1 MIEPSGITIG
11 GHKDRIPFVIVTQPT
26 SAGRRTSGSAS
37 DPVRLGARALGVVGA
52 LAVAAAPYVPVVGGA
67 DVGLPVRGAAA
78 VSSALWAAIALL
90 LLVRAI
96 RPIVFPV
103 LATLGAVAL
112 GSIVADLQLFVGA
125 IDADRLELFRPI
137 SAGALKAGP
146 GAVVVTLGHALVVVA
161 GALAALALARTV
173 EWDDVDEDPVAR
185 RSASVVVA
193 AGVAGALALAAS
205 FLLPAYVSTD
215 AVVLAPAPVAGPVA
229 SALGGG
235 LSAVAVLVGVAYAFS
250 STSRSAAVGAL
261 AGVVAASATVVGV
274 RLAAALGAGDR
285 IDLGAGTV
293 VGVGGLFVLGVA
305 TVATARATS
314 GPTTSVPRLARS
326 AAPSN
331 STRRHVVAGAVTV
344 LTGIALGVGAV
355 LPLLDVSTGSV
366 PTVVGDRAVAAYAVV
381 TVVGGVLL
389 LFSEF
394 AAAVRPAVPL
404 IVTGHLALAAA
415 VLQALVLGVGIDGV
429 SVGAGGWLLVV
440 GTLLGLLTLALVAAA
455 GASERDGVDTS
466 DLDGASRPL
475 AAALAVA
482 AGVAALGLLL
492 PQYDVVGET
501 GGWIGALPWGWD
513 VWGRLVLVAAVLIG
527 AAVAARA
534 RASRAAA
541 LQIGSAVALAGVALS
556 PILGGAGP
564 GVTASSGAFVTAVG
578 AAASALVAAGF
589 FRTGE

>member
-1 MIEPSGITIG
+1 M
-11 GHKDRIPFVIVTQPT
+11 
-26 SAGRRTSGSAS
+26 
-37 DPVRLGARALGVVGA
+37 LGVVGA

-67 DVGLPVRGAAA
+67 DVGTPVRGAAV
-78 VSSALWAAIALL
+78 VSTSLWAAIALVL
-90 LLVRAI
+90 LTRAT
-96 RPIVFPV
+96 RPSTLSV

-112 GSIVADLQLFVGA
+112 GSIVADVQLFVGA
-125 IDADRLELFRPI
+125 IDADRLELFRPV
-137 SAGALKAGP
+137 SAAALKAGP

-161 GALAALALARTV
+161 GVLATLALARSV
-173 EWDDVDEDPVAR
+173 EWDDLDEDPVAR
-185 RSASVVVA
+185 RSASAVVA
-193 AGVAGALALAAS
+193 AGVLGALALAAS

-261 AGVVAASATVVGV
+261 TGVVAASATVVGV

-285 IDLGAGTV
+285 IDLGMGTV
-293 VGVGGLFVLGVA
+293 VGVGGIAVLGVV
-305 TVATARATS
+305 TLATARSDRAPS
-314 GPTTSVPRLARS
+314 TTSVPRLARS
-326 AAPSN
+326 AAFSD

-344 LTGIALGVGAV
+344 LTGVALGVGAV
-355 LPLLDVSTGSV
+355 LPLLDVSTGAV

-415 VLQALVLGVGIDGV
+415 VLQALVLGVGIEGV
-429 SVGAGGWLLVV
+429 SVGAGGWLLVA
-440 GTLLGLLTLALVAAA
+440 GTVLGLLTLVLVASA

-466 DLDGASRPL
+466 DLAGASRPL
-475 AAALAVA
+475 GAALAVA
-482 AGVAALGLLL
+482 AGIAAVGLLL
-492 PQYDVVGET
+492 PQYDVGGET

-513 VWGRLVLVAAVLIG
+513 VWGRLALVAAVLVG

-541 LQIGSAVALAGVALS
+541 LQVGSAVALAGVALS
-556 PILGGAGP
+556 PILGCAGP

-578 AAASALVAAGF
+578 AAASALVTAGF

>member
-1 MIEPSGITIG
+1 M
-11 GHKDRIPFVIVTQPT
+11 TQPT
-26 SAGRRTSGSAS
+26 SAGLRTSRSAS
-37 DPVRLGARALGVVGA
+37 DPVRLGARVLGVVGA

-67 DVGLPVRGAAA
+67 DVGPPVRGAAV
-78 VSSALWAAIALL
+78 VSSALWAAIALA
-90 LLVRAI
+90 LLVRAT
-96 RPIVFPV
+96 RPCTLPV

-137 SAGALKAGP
+137 SAAALEAGP

-161 GALAALALARTV
+161 GALAAVALARSV
-173 EWDDVDEDPVAR
+173 EWDDFDEDPVAR

-193 AGVAGALALAAS
+193 AGVVGALALAVS

-215 AVVLAPAPVAGPVA
+215 AVVLAPAPVAGPVV

-261 AGVVAASATVVGV
+261 TGVVAASATVVGV
-274 RLAAALGAGDR
+274 RLAAAVGAGDR
-285 IDLGAGTV
+285 IGLGAGTV
-293 VGVGGLFVLGVA
+293 VGVGGVLALGVV
-305 TVATARATS
+305 TLATARATS
-314 GPTTSVPRLARS
+314 GSTNPESTNSVPRLVRS

-344 LTGIALGVGAV
+344 LTGVALGVGAV

-440 GTLLGLLTLALVAAA
+440 GTLLGLLTLVLVAAA

-466 DLDGASRPL
+466 DLAGASRPL

-492 PQYDVVGET
+492 PQYDVGGET

-513 VWGRLVLVAAVLIG
+513 VWGRLALVTAVLVG
-527 AAVAARA
+527 AAIAARA
-534 RASRAAA
+534 RAPRAAA
-541 LQIGSAVALAGVALS
+541 LQVGSAVALAGVALS